1 MSRLIG
7 TAGHVDHGKTS
18 LIQALTGIDADRLPE
33 EKARGMTI
41 DIGFAFIDL
50 PGVGKVSI
58 VDVPG
63 HEKFLTNML
72 VGALGIDVA
81 LLCVAA
87 DESVMPQTREHL
99 QILELLPV
107 ERLAVAMTRADL
119 ADEETRQMARLEIE
133 ELIAL
138 TRFVSAPIVATSAT
152 TGEGLA
158 ELRALLASLL
168 KSEEAKAQGPWYL
181 PIDRAFSVKGHGCVV
196 TGTMAQG
203 VAKVG
208 DRVFLEPGH
217 IESRVRSI
225 HWHGESLE
233 WADKGKRTALNLA
246 GVKVEDIVRG
256 MAVGEPGALFETSC
270 LDARVRWAGG
280 PCKHG
285 LRVRVSI
292 GADEV
297 IGKAFLND
305 HDPEIVQ
312 LRLERPCACALNQP
326 LIVRRYSPPDLLAGG
341 RVLVPQAQVRR
352 KGEAVRLVENA
363 PSLADAILKA
373 LEGRVEG
380 VPTEQVCR
388 MLGQTPQALGDA
400 FESLSRQG
408 RAHGFAGLWFEAGAF
423 EQAVRRLLDALAAL
437 HEANPTQAAQP
448 REKVVADAG
457 LPWTG
462 KPLDRI
468 VAALASEGRLFAN
481 GTLIKD
487 PSFKLR
493 LSPRQREF
501 LDRVKAALEGAGV
514 NVPGVREI
522 AQAVPAPIPAVEEAL
537 RLGVEA
543 GEIVR
548 VAEGLFYTQTQIE
561 QLKAEIVRLSEGKPF
576 SAAQFR
582 DALGTTRKYAIPLLE
597 HFDAVRFTTRTGD
610 LRAVNAR

>member
-18 LIQALTGIDADRLPE
+18 LIRALTGIDADRLPE

-41 DIGFAFIDL
+41 DIGFAFIEL
-50 PGVGKVSI
+50 PGVGKASI

-63 HEKFLTNML
+63 HERFLTNML
-72 VGALGIDVA
+72 VGALGVDVA

-107 ERLAVAMTRADL
+107 EKLAVAMTRADL
-119 ADEETRQMARLEIE
+119 ADEETRRLARAEIE
-133 ELIAL
+133 ELVAS
-138 TRFVSAPIVATSAT
+138 TRFKSAPIVAVSAV
-152 TGEGLA
+152 TGEGLE

-168 KSEEAKAQGPWYL
+168 KDREAESRGPWYL

-203 VAKVG
+203 EAKVG

-217 IESRVRSI
+217 IESRVRAI
-225 HWHGESLE
+225 HWHGEPVE
-233 WADKGKRTALNLA
+233 RADKGKRAALNLA
-246 GVKVEDIVRG
+246 GVKVEDVKRG
-256 MAVGEPGALFETSC
+256 MAVGEPGALFETTC
-270 LDARVRWAGG
+270 LDARVRWAKGL
-280 PCKHG
+280 CKHG
-285 LRVRVSI
+285 LRVRVAI
-292 GADEV
+292 GADEA
-297 IGKAFLND
+297 IGKIFLND
-305 HDPEIVQ
+305 HDPEVVQ
-312 LRLERPCACALNQP
+312 LRLERPCACAINQP

-352 KGEAVRLVENA
+352 KGEPVRLVENA
-363 PSLADAILKA
+363 SSLSEGILRA
-373 LEGRVEG
+373 LEGREEG

-388 MLGQTPQALGDA
+388 LLGQTPQALGDA
-400 FESLSRQG
+400 FEALSREG
-408 RAHGFAGLWFEAGAF
+408 RIRGFAGLWFEAGAF
-423 EQAVRRLLDALAAL
+423 ERAARRLLAVLAAL

-448 REKVVADAG
+448 RERVVAEAG
-457 LPWTG
+457 LPWAG

-468 VAALASEGRLFAN
+468 VAALANEGRLAVN

-487 PSFKLR
+487 PAFRLR
-493 LSPRQREF
+493 LSARQREF
-501 LDRVKAALEGAGV
+501 LDRVKAALEVAGV
-514 NVPGVREI
+514 NVPGVREL

-548 VAEGLFYTQTQIE
+548 VAEGLYYTQAQIDG
-561 QLKAEIVRLSEGKPF
+561 LKAEVLRLFGDKPF

-582 DALGTTRKYAIPLLE
+582 DSLGTSRKYAIPLLE

-610 LRAVNAR
+610 MRAVNAR